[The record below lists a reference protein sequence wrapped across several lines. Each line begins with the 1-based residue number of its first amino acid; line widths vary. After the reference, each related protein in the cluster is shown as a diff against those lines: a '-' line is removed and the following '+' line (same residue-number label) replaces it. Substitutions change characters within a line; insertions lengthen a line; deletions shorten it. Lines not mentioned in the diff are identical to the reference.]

1 MSGPE
6 TNCRAWLAKAENDL
20 LNIENN
26 LSAARIPWDTI
37 CFHAQQ
43 AAEKALKAVLI
54 ANGIPFGKVHNLKT
68 LLDLLPQDTAL
79 PPKVQDAASLTD
91 YAVSRRYP
99 GDFEPITRN
108 EAKKAVKIAREI
120 RNEIRDKLPKSVLG

>member
-6 TNCRAWLAKAENDL
+6 TNYRAWLAKAESDL

-43 AAEKALKAVLI
+43 AAEKLLKAVLVYRGRSPARTHDLI
-54 ANGIPFGKVHNLKT
+54 A
-68 LLDLLPQDTAL
+68 LLAACVEVNPAL
-79 PPKVQDAASLTD
+79 AGLEEDCRRLSYYSVTS
-91 YAVSRRYP
+91 RYP
-99 GDFEPITRN
+99 ADLYEPG
-108 EAKKAVKIAREI
+108 EDDAREMI
-120 RNEIRDKLPKSVLG
+120 AAARRVRAQILSGLP